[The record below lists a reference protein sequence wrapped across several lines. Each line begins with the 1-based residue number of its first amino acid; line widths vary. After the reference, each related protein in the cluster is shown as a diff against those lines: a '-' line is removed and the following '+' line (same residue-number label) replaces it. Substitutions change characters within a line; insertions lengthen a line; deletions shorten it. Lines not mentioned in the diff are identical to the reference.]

1 MSYPAPDGAGAGPLE
16 RQLDPNSL
24 GDHLDRLYSV
34 ALTLCGARE
43 PAEDLVQETYARVLA
58 RPRLLRGDDDLAY
71 LVRALRNTWISQGRA
86 AARRPVTRPL
96 PDDLEVLP
104 GAASLEPHAR
114 LEADRVRQVILALP
128 EQLRD
133 VLLAVDVAG
142 LSYRDA
148 GRALRIRKAT
158 VTGRL
163 HRARRAVMRELEPHE
178 APAQSGGADSGS
190 VGAGGDARERRAGGA
205 QPAAGGEIEQRAG
218 GQSARGQDARAALSR
233 PGEHAA
239 PAGAERPVLRPL
251 PDADRG
257 PSGRR

>member
-1 MSYPAPDGAGAGPLE
+1 ME

-71 LVRALRNTWISQGRA
+71 LVRVLRNTWISQGRS
-86 AARRPVTRPL
+86 AARRPATRPL
-96 PDDLEVLP
+96 PDDPEVLP
-104 GAASLEPHAR
+104 GAASLEPQAR
-114 LEADRVRQVILALP
+114 LEADRVRHAILALP

-133 VLLAVDVAG
+133 VLLVVDVGG

-148 GRALRIRKAT
+148 GRALRIREAT

-163 HRARRAVMRELEPHE
+163 HRARKAVMRDLESHE
-178 APAQSGGADSGS
+178 PAPQALGADPGS
-190 VGAGGDARERRAGGA
+190 VGAVGA
-205 QPAAGGEIEQRAG
+205 TGE
-218 GQSARGQDARAALSR
+218 GQTG
-233 PGEHAA
+233 
-239 PAGAERPVLRPL
+239 
-251 PDADRG
+251 
-257 PSGRR
+257 

>member
-1 MSYPAPDGAGAGPLE
+1 ME

-71 LVRALRNTWISQGRA
+71 LVRVLRNTWISQGRA
-86 AARRPVTRPL
+86 AARRPATRPL
-96 PDDLEVLP
+96 PDDPEVLP
-104 GAASLEPHAR
+104 GAPSLEPQAS
-114 LEADRVRQVILALP
+114 LEADRVRHAILALP

-148 GRALRIRKAT
+148 GRALRIREAT

-163 HRARRAVMRELEPHE
+163 HRARKAVMRALDSP
-178 APAQSGGADSGS
+178 APSRAQSADPES
-190 VGAGGDARERRAGGA
+190 VGAAEAAGERRAR
-205 QPAAGGEIEQRAG
+205 RAR
-218 GQSARGQDARAALSR
+218 SAARGEVQ
-233 PGEHAA
+233 
-239 PAGAERPVLRPL
+239 
-251 PDADRG
+251 
-257 PSGRR
+257 